1 MTKQQGHILPF
12 FIPHLGCPCHCVFCD
27 QRTISGVIKL
37 PEKAEIIK
45 AMSDNADKKCQLAY
59 YGGSFTAMPADKQL
73 YYLETAK
80 IGIENGWISG
90 IRVSTR
96 PDAINNEIIEML
108 KKYAVDTVELGVQ
121 TMNEASLVAS
131 KRGHTASHSIN
142 AVKLL
147 KNSGFTVGVQLMP
160 GLPLDNRN
168 SIIAGA
174 VEILSQHP
182 DLLRIY
188 PTVVV
193 AGTELAKLYIKG
205 EYKPLTL
212 NEAVE
217 ISAEIT
223 LLAEKNGVTVIRTG
237 LNTDDG
243 LEKNIFSGPY
253 HPAFGN
259 LVKGYIWRQKVLYAL
274 EQLFA
279 KKADWTRITV
289 YADKSK
295 MPLIFGQN
303 SCNRQFYQEMT
314 ANSSFKVKSFN
325 AEINGD
331 AEDIVIVGDDRLHKV
346 FCHSDFV
353 EFYCKKI
360 FAELNNRL

>member
-1 MTKQQGHILPF
+1 
-12 FIPHLGCPCHCVFCD
+12 
-27 QRTISGVIKL
+27 
-37 PEKAEIIK
+37 
-45 AMSDNADKKCQLAY
+45 MSENADKKCQLAY
-59 YGGSFTAMPADKQL
+59 YGGSFTAMPAEKQL

-80 IGIENGWISG
+80 IGLENGWISG

-96 PDAINNEIIEML
+96 PDAINNEIAEML
-108 KKYAVDTVELGVQ
+108 KKYEVDTVELGVQ
-121 TMNEASLVAS
+121 SMNEASLAAS
-131 KRGHTASHSIN
+131 KRGHTARDSIN
-142 AVKLL
+142 AVNLL
-147 KNSGFTVGVQLMP
+147 KNAGFTVGVQLMP

-193 AGTELAKLYIKG
+193 AGTELAKLYSKG

-212 NEAVE
+212 DEAVE
-217 ISAEIT
+217 ISATIT
-223 LLAEKNGVTVIRTG
+223 VLASKNGVTVIRTG

-243 LEKNIFSGPY
+243 LEKNILSGPY

-279 KKADWTRITV
+279 VKEDWVRITV

-303 SCNRQFYQEMT
+303 SCNRQFYQEKS

-325 AEINGD
+325 SEINGD
-331 AEDIVIVGDDRLHKV
+331 AEDIVIAGDDSHYITIY
-346 FCHSDFV
+346 HNDFV
-353 EFYCKKI
+353 KYYCKKI
-360 FAELNNRL
+360 SAEPGNRL